1 MKSTRKKGHA
11 RHNRPE
17 GIFSG
22 PMLAGAVIVV
32 IGMIATVLSYQ
43 ASRGLPVVPTYNVSV
58 DVPDAA
64 ELVAANSD
72 VRIGTARV
80 GVVREVRPMHG
91 ESEGDLPFARLDLGL
106 DPSVGPLPADSV
118 VEVRP
123 RSALGAKYV
132 DLSPGT
138 SERTIPAGGVL
149 PLAQAI
155 PATELDAALEIF
167 DQPTRRLLQT
177 AVINLGDGFAG
188 RGSAI
193 NEAIAAAR
201 EVQNP
206 ALRVTETFADPG
218 SNLAGTIRA
227 TAAVTGAVAP
237 VAGSLGALIED
248 AGTTAG
254 AIDDA
259 RTEFAQGFEELV
271 PTEDLALHVIRE
283 TGPVLED
290 AAAIAR
296 QVRPATRVLPK
307 AGRRAEGVLKAALP
321 VMRQTPRVA
330 ADTEEA
336 FGALEKLAGDELVDP
351 VFGQLTRT
359 VNALGRTMEILGI
372 GQRAC
377 NIAGTFARN
386 IGSVFG
392 SGDRNGTWT
401 TMVLILDANK
411 MVPAKNAAANLHA
424 NPYPNVDEKEC
435 ESGNEPYD
443 PADTDLGNPEG
454 KQSRRFHMTE
464 PPDGAWERGKRA
476 GLIAG
481 QGDGR

>member
-1 MKSTRKKGHA
+1 MITRKRKSGRA
-11 RHNRPE
+11 RHDRPE

-22 PMLAGAVIVV
+22 PTLAGAVIIVL
-32 IGMIATVLSYQ
+32 GMIATVLSYQ
-43 ASRGLPVVPTYNVSV
+43 ASRGLPVVPTYDVSV
-58 DVPDAA
+58 DVADAA

-80 GVVREVRPMHG
+80 GVVRAVRPMQG
-91 ESEGDLPFARLDLGL
+91 ESEGDPPFARLDLGL
-106 DPSVGPLPADSV
+106 DTSVGPLPVDSV

-132 DLSPGT
+132 DLSPGS
-138 SERTIPAGGVL
+138 SEQTIESGGVL
-149 PLAQAI
+149 PLAQSI

-201 EVQNP
+201 QVQNP
-206 ALRVTETFADPG
+206 ALRVTETFADPA

-237 VAGSLGALIED
+237 VAQSLGSLIDD

-254 AIDDA
+254 AVDDA
-259 RTEFAQGFEELV
+259 RTEFARGFAELV
-271 PTEDLALHVIRE
+271 PTEDLALRVIRE

-296 QVRPATRVLPK
+296 QVRPGTRVLPK
-307 AGRRAEGVLKAALP
+307 AGRRAAGVLKAALP
-321 VMRQTPRVA
+321 VMRQMPRAA
-330 ADTEEA
+330 ADTDKA
-336 FGALEKLAGDELVDP
+336 FGALEDLAGNELVDP

-359 VNALGRTMEILGI
+359 VTSLGRVMEVLGV

-401 TMVLILDANK
+401 TMVLILDAGE
-411 MVPAKNAAANLHA
+411 MFPAKNAAGNLHV
-424 NPYPNVDEKEC
+424 NPYPNVNAKEC

-443 PADTDLGNPEG
+443 IGESSFGNPEG
-454 KQSRRFHMTE
+454 NQSKRFHMTR
-464 PPDGAWERGKRA
+464 PPKDAWQRAKRA
-476 GLIAG
+476 GLIVG
-481 QGDGR
+481 EER